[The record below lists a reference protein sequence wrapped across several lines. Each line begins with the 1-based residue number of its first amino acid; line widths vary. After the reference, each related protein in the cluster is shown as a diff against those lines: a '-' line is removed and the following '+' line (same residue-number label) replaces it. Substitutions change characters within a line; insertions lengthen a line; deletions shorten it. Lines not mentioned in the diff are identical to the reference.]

1 MKKIAFLFVLSGFT
15 FFNAQSVNYQNR
27 MSVYGHGQGKMKP
40 TIETENTIQWKIES
54 ETKEIDAYHLQK
66 ATASFGGRR
75 LTAWF
80 SPDIAFCEG
89 GYKFAGL
96 PGLVL
101 YVEDS
106 GKEFVYKKNLKKNG
120 DLIIREAS

>member
-1 MKKIAFLFVLSGFT
+1 VKKTAFLFVMSGFT
-15 FFNAQSVNYQNR
+15 FFNAQSINYQSGSSISGLGR
-27 MSVYGHGQGKMKP
+27 GKMKP
-40 TIETENTIQWKIES
+40 NIETENTIQWKIES

-66 ATASFGGRR
+66 ATARFRGRS

-80 SPDIAFCEG
+80 TPDIAFCEG
-89 GYKFAGL
+89 KYKFGGL

-106 GKEFVYKKNLKKNG
+106 GKEFVYKKNLKKS
-120 DLIIREAS
+120 EA